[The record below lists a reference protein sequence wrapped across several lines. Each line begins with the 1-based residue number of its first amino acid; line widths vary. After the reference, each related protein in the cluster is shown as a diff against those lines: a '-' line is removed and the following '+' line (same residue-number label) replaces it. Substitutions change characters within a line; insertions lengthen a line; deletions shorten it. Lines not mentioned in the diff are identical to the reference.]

1 MEGHSKDPPWQ
12 RVRVRSTLPIPAEI
26 MKHARFRSL
35 LSPALVLLA
44 FLVPT
49 VAQAQ
54 LPLPCG
60 QGEAQTAFDAAHPGE
75 AEARSAREVE
85 TRAMANEL
93 LQRGGGDDELYI
105 IPVVF
110 HVIHDNGPENISNEQ
125 IWDAMDVLNTDFRLM
140 NADAG
145 QIVAGFVDIAA
156 DVDVEFR
163 LARRDPEGNCHSGI
177 NRLVSPLTYEGT
189 NEMKQ
194 LINWPRE
201 SYMNVY
207 VCAEAAGA
215 AGYTNYPSE
224 WGANTDGIV
233 LKHEY
238 VGSIGT
244 SNPYRSRT
252 LTHECGHWLNLPH
265 TWGSTNNPNQPDNCD
280 SDDGVDDTPL
290 CLGSPVGFCDLERT
304 TCGSLDNVQN
314 YMEYSYCGR
323 MYTLGQRARMRA
335 ALNSSVADRNQLW
348 TPNNLQET
356 GVFEEE
362 LLCSAEFAVDRIEV
376 CIGEDIQFTDQSFF
390 GVEAW
395 SWDFGDGTIL
405 AGSVDSLHRNPIY
418 QYSEAGEF
426 EVYLTVSNSNGS
438 ITSMNPVVITVMD
451 HGMLPAVWQEGFE
464 PGVGPWSEDQWE
476 VQTLSGQPWQ
486 IRETS
491 GYSGARSLYVRN
503 RNNVTGDITRTTST
517 TYDAEGMAAVMI
529 GYKYAYSHRT
539 TGETDDR
546 LKLQVSRDCGETWNT
561 REFHRGL
568 IDLATAPDHGG
579 NFYPSGTDEW
589 AGHIEEV
596 TNEVY
601 MVPNLRIRFEFESK
615 GGNNVFL
622 DDINVYGVDSLGN
635 VLGLEPI
642 VESVP
647 FQLGVY
653 PNPSPGE
660 VTVEALWPGGEAELL
675 VRDAAGRLERT
686 LTLREGAGQVIR
698 LDGLN
703 PGVHLIELRT
713 ATRREVERL
722 IVTR

>member
-1 MEGHSKDPPWQ
+1 
-12 RVRVRSTLPIPAEI
+12 
-26 MKHARFRSL
+26 MKHNRFRLLWSLSL
-35 LSPALVLLA
+35 LILSLGVASTA
-44 FLVPT
+44 T
-49 VAQAQ
+49 AQA
-54 LPLPCG
+54 PLPCG
-60 QGEAQTAFDAAHPGE
+60 QVEAQAAFDAAYPEE
-75 AEARSAREVE
+75 AE
-85 TRAMANEL
+85 TRAAREAYSRAAASEL
-93 LQRGGGDDELYI
+93 LQRGGEDNELYT

-125 IWDAMDVLNTDFRLM
+125 IFDAMEVLNRDFRLM
-140 NADAG
+140 NSDTA

-163 LARRDPEGNCHSGI
+163 LARRDPSGNCHSGI
-177 NRLVSPLTYEGT
+177 NRIQNDLTYEGT

-265 TWGSTNNPNQPDNCD
+265 TWGSSNNPNEADNCQV
-280 SDDGVDDTPL
+280 DDGVEDTPL

-314 YMEYSYCGR
+314 YMEYSYCSR

-335 ALNSSVADRNQLW
+335 ALNSNVADRNQLW
-348 TPNNLQET
+348 TPNNLDQT
-356 GVFEEE
+356 GVFDEE
-362 LLCSAEFAVDRIEV
+362 LLCSADFTVDRIEV
-376 CIGEDIQFTDQSFF
+376 CIGEEIQFTDQSFF
-390 GVEAW
+390 GIENW
-395 SWDFGDGTIL
+395 SWDFGDGTVL
-405 AGSVDSLHRNPIY
+405 EGSVDSLHRNPIY
-418 QYSEAGEF
+418 QYTEAGEF
-426 EVYLTVSNSNGS
+426 EVYLTVSNENGS
-438 ITSMNPVVITVMD
+438 ITSDDPVVITVMAN
-451 HGMLPAVWQEGFE
+451 GMLPTAWQESFE
-464 PGVGPWSEDQWE
+464 AGVGPWANDQWD
-476 VQTLSGQPWQ
+476 VQALSGYPWQ
-486 IRETS
+486 IRSTT

-503 RNNVTGDITRTTST
+503 RNNESGDITRVTSS
-517 TYDAEGMAAVMI
+517 TYNAEDMAAVMI

-561 REFHRGL
+561 RQFHRGL

-579 NFYPSGTDEW
+579 NFYPSGPEEW

-596 TNEVY
+596 DNSLY
-601 MVPNLRIRFEFESK
+601 MVPNLRVRFEFESK
-615 GGNNVFL
+615 GGNNIFL

-635 VLGLEPI
+635 VVGLDPI
-642 VESVP
+642 IDAVQP
-647 FQLGVY
+647 TLLAF
-653 PNPSPGE
+653 PNPSLGT
-660 VTVEALWPGGEAELL
+660 VTVQAMWTGGGARLL
-675 VRDAAGRLERT
+675 LRDATGRLERDIPMT
-686 LTLREGAGQVIR
+686 GIQGRTIQLEGLTQ
-698 LDGLN
+698 
-703 PGVHLIELRT
+703 GVHLLELQ
-713 ATRREVERL
+713 AGDRREIIRL
-722 IVTR
+722 VVAE

>member
-1 MEGHSKDPPWQ
+1 
-12 RVRVRSTLPIPAEI
+12 
-26 MKHARFRSL
+26 MKHNRFRPVWSSAL
-35 LSPALVLLA
+35 LVLSLGVA
-44 FLVPT
+44 ST
-49 VAQAQ
+49 VLAQA
-54 LPLPCG
+54 PLPCG
-60 QGEAQTAFDAAHPGE
+60 QMEAQAAFDAAHPEE
-75 AEARSAREVE
+75 AE
-85 TRAMANEL
+85 TRAAREADVRAAASEL
-93 LQRGGGDDELYI
+93 LQRGGEDNELYT

-125 IWDAMDVLNTDFRLM
+125 IFDAMEVLNRDFRLM
-140 NADAG
+140 NSDTA

-163 LARRDPEGNCHSGI
+163 LAKRDPSGNCHSGI
-177 NRLVSPLTYEGT
+177 NRIQSELTYEGT

-265 TWGSTNNPNQPDNCD
+265 TWGSSNNPNEPDNCEV
-280 SDDGVDDTPL
+280 DDGVEDTPL

-314 YMEYSYCGR
+314 YMEYSYCSR

-335 ALNSSVADRNQLW
+335 ALNSNVADRNQLW
-348 TPNNLQET
+348 TPNNLDQT

-362 LLCSAEFAVDRIEV
+362 LLCSAEFSVDRIEV
-376 CIGEDIQFTDQSFF
+376 CIGEEIQFTDQSFF

-395 SWDFGDGTIL
+395 SWDFGDGTVL

-418 QYSEAGEF
+418 QYAEAGEF
-426 EVYLTVSNSNGS
+426 EVYLTVSNANGA
-438 ITSMNPVVITVMD
+438 ITSLDPVVITVMD
-451 HGMLPAVWQEGFE
+451 NGMLPAAWQESFE
-464 PGVGPWSEDQWE
+464 AGVGPWADDQWD
-476 VQTLSGQPWQ
+476 VQALSGYPWQ
-486 IRETS
+486 IRSTT

-503 RNNVTGDITRTTST
+503 RNNESGDITRITSS
-517 TYDAEGMAAVMI
+517 TYNAEDMAAVMI
-529 GYKYAYSHRT
+529 GYKYAYSHRA

-561 REFHRGL
+561 RQFHRGL

-579 NFYPSGTDEW
+579 NFYPSGPEEW

-596 TNEVY
+596 DNELY
-601 MVPNLRIRFEFESK
+601 MVPNLRVRFEFESK

-635 VLGLEPI
+635 VVGLDPVI
-642 VESVP
+642 DVVQP
-647 FQLGVY
+647 TLVAF
-653 PNPSPGE
+653 PNPSWGT
-660 VTVEALWPGGEAELL
+660 VTVRAMWSGGDARLL
-675 VRDAAGRLERT
+675 LRDATGRLERDIPMNGIQGRT
-686 LTLREGAGQVIR
+686 LQLEGLTQGVHLVELLAGDRREVIR
-698 LDGLN
+698 L
-703 PGVHLIELRT
+703 VVAE
-713 ATRREVERL
+713 
-722 IVTR
+722 

>member
-1 MEGHSKDPPWQ
+1 
-12 RVRVRSTLPIPAEI
+12 
-26 MKHARFRSL
+26 MKHNRFRLLWSFSL
-35 LSPALVLLA
+35 LILSLGVASTA
-44 FLVPT
+44 T
-49 VAQAQ
+49 AQA
-54 LPLPCG
+54 PLPCG
-60 QGEAQTAFDAAHPGE
+60 QVEAQAAFDAAYPEE
-75 AEARSAREVE
+75 AE
-85 TRAMANEL
+85 TRAAREAYSRAAASEL
-93 LQRGGGDDELYI
+93 LQRGGEDNELYT

-125 IWDAMDVLNTDFRLM
+125 IFDAMEVLNRDFRLM
-140 NADAG
+140 NSDTA

-163 LARRDPEGNCHSGI
+163 LARRDPSGNCHSGI
-177 NRLVSPLTYEGT
+177 NRIQSDLTYEGT

-265 TWGSTNNPNQPDNCD
+265 TWGSSNNPNEADNCQV
-280 SDDGVDDTPL
+280 DDGVEDTPL

-314 YMEYSYCGR
+314 YMEYSYCSR

-335 ALNSSVADRNQLW
+335 ALNSNVADRNQLW
-348 TPNNLQET
+348 TPNNLDQT
-356 GVFEEE
+356 GVFDEE
-362 LLCSAEFAVDRIEV
+362 LLCSADFTVDRIEV
-376 CIGEDIQFTDQSFF
+376 CIGEEIQFTDQSFF
-390 GVEAW
+390 GIENW
-395 SWDFGDGTIL
+395 SWDFGDGTVL
-405 AGSVDSLHRNPIY
+405 EGSVDSLHRNPTY

-426 EVYLTVSNSNGS
+426 EVYLTVSNENGS
-438 ITSMNPVVITVMD
+438 ITSDDPVVITVMAN
-451 HGMLPAVWQEGFE
+451 GMLPSAWQESFE
-464 PGVGPWSEDQWE
+464 AGVGPWANDQWD
-476 VQTLSGQPWQ
+476 VQALSGYPWQ
-486 IRETS
+486 IRPTT

-503 RNNVTGDITRTTST
+503 RNNESGDITRVTSS
-517 TYDAEGMAAVMI
+517 TYNAEDMAAVMI

-561 REFHRGL
+561 RQFHRGL

-579 NFYPSGTDEW
+579 NFYPSGPEEW

-596 TNEVY
+596 DNSLY
-601 MVPNLRIRFEFESK
+601 MVPNLRVRFEFESK
-615 GGNNVFL
+615 GGNNIFL

-635 VLGLEPI
+635 VVGLDPI
-642 VESVP
+642 IDAVQP
-647 FQLGVY
+647 TLLAF
-653 PNPSPGE
+653 PNPSWGT
-660 VTVEALWPGGEAELL
+660 VTVQAMWTGGGARLL
-675 VRDAAGRLERT
+675 LRDATGRLERDIPMT
-686 LTLREGAGQVIR
+686 GIQGRTIQLEGLTQ
-698 LDGLN
+698 
-703 PGVHLIELRT
+703 GVHLLELQ
-713 ATRREVERL
+713 AGDRREIRRL
-722 IVTR
+722 VVAE